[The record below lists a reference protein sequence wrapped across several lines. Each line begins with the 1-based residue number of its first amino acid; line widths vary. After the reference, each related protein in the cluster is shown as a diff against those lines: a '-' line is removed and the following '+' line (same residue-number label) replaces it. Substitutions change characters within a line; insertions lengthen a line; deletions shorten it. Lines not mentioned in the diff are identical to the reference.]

1 MPRNAPLTSSP
12 VRALVLLLLLGG
24 CAAQEDRPSAW
35 EIVRGTADLT
45 ASKSLHPST
54 GAELGVFPTRTGQ
67 LVVGD
72 DSTVT
77 GWIKLAAG
85 DTVHITTGTIV
96 NDGGLVMTLPELS
109 PDEPVEYT
117 VLTSGDFPDTYGLI
131 STASVSGGDVVPL
144 HKVYWEFAR

>member
-1 MPRNAPLTSSP
+1 MNFSRRSRT
-12 VRALVLLLLLGG
+12 LLFLLFAAG
-24 CAAQEDRPSAW
+24 CAAQDDKPSAW
-35 EIVRGTADLT
+35 EIVHGTASLT

-54 GAELGVFPTRTGQ
+54 GAVLGEFPTRTGQ

-131 STASVSGGDVVPL
+131 STASVSGGDVGAL
-144 HKVYWEFAR
+144 HKVYWEFSR